1 MEITEVRVETL
12 RAPLKGELG
21 DARAS
26 VTERY
31 WVVVELDT
39 DAGLTGTG
47 WLSTWRVPDLFE
59 RYTREFTDLLL
70 DRDPQA
76 TESIREAMR
85 ERTLYYPGELGFSAN
100 PRSAIDV
107 ACWDIKAQ
115 AAGVPLYRLLGG
127 SESEIPAYCSR
138 LDAGD
143 DLDTL
148 VEGHATQADRGF
160 SMFKTKVGS
169 RSLAADLE
177 RVDALRD
184 GLGPEVELFVD
195 ANQSWTTSEARRAI
209 AALAKRDVGWVEEPV
224 SAFDFDAYSHLAER
238 ATVPIA
244 TGEMFYVP
252 ERLRHLLDA
261 GAVDVAQ
268 PDLLRGGGVSGLL
281 EVARLASTHHV
292 AFAPH
297 INYAVSAH
305 LVSAAPTGFVVEY
318 IPEYDVSALLDGG
331 PVVEDGVVEIPDEPG
346 HGCRIASDARE
357 RFAVDAT

>member
-1 MEITEVRVETL
+1 MEITDVRVETL
-12 RAPLKGELG
+12 RTPLKGELG

-47 WLSTWRVPDLFE
+47 WLGTWRVPDLFE
-59 RYTREFTDLLL
+59 RYTREFEDLLL
-70 DRDPQA
+70 GRDPQA
-76 TESIREAMR
+76 TESLRERMR

-107 ACWDIKAQ
+107 ACWDLKAQ

-127 SESEIPAYCSR
+127 SGGRVLAYCSR

-160 SMFKTKVGS
+160 SMFKTKVGG
-169 RSLAADLE
+169 RSLAADCE

-184 GLGPEVELFVD
+184 ALGPEVELFVD
-195 ANQSWTTSEARRAI
+195 ANQSWITSEARRAEK
-209 AALAKRDVGWVEEPV
+209 ALAERGVGWLEEPV
-224 SAFDFDAYSHLAER
+224 SAFDFDAYSRLAER
-238 ATVPIA
+238 ATIPIA

-281 EVARLASTHHV
+281 DIARLVAAHGV

-318 IPEYDVSALLDGG
+318 IPEYDASMLLDGG
-331 PVVEDGVVEIPDEPG
+331 PTVREGVVELPDEPG
-346 HGCRIASDARE
+346 HGCSIDPDARD